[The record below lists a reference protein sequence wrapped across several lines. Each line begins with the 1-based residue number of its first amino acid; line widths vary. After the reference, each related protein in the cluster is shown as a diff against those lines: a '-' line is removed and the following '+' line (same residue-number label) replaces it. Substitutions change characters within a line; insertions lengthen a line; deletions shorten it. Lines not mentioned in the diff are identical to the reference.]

1 LTSFI
6 LYFLFFIIIFFFL
19 PAQYAGAVRF
29 YVYNVWACKTNAP
42 CKVVSSNTRSKNLRF
57 ESWRTQW
64 DSNSADYGGTA
75 IHLEA
80 EYSIPEALMDQ
91 ETDGKPHSF
100 AVIVDSTFNDNVG
113 PINLEYHYQTYA
125 AIWIEGRWQTEVH
138 GSKFV
143 NNKGSCGKICG
154 QTAEKWGTKYG
165 IRNYH
170 QMSDTSGQ
178 KGGALT
184 LRLGGPHNISSTL
197 FERNS
202 NSVGGGLAVFDGA
215 FWPIYVSDSTFL
227 NNRKSIYCKFLFL
240 VWLLLRLLLVL

>member
-1 LTSFI
+1 M
-6 LYFLFFIIIFFFL
+6 
-19 PAQYAGAVRF
+19 
-29 YVYNVWACKTNAP
+29 
-42 CKVVSSNTRSKNLRF
+42 
-57 ESWRTQW
+57 
-64 DSNSADYGGTA
+64 
-75 IHLEA
+75 
-80 EYSIPEALMDQ
+80 PEALMDQ

-113 PINLEYHYQTYA
+113 PLNLEYEFQTHA

-138 GSKFV
+138 GSKFI

-154 QTAEKWGTKYG
+154 QTGLWGNGVKD
-165 IRNYH
+165 RKD
-170 QMSDTSGQ
+170 MSSGVQ

-227 NNRKSIYCKFLFL
+227 NNRKSIYCKFLFI
-240 VWLLLRLLLVL
+240 VRLLFRLLLVL

>member
-1 LTSFI
+1 MTSFI

-29 YVYNVWACKTNAP
+29 YPYNVWADPSK
-42 CKVVSSNTRSKNLRF
+42 TRSKNLRF

-64 DSNSADYGGTA
+64 DSNIADYGGTA
-75 IHLEA
+75 VHLEA
-80 EYSIPEALMDQ
+80 EYSMPEALMDQ

-113 PINLEYHYQTYA
+113 PLNLEYEFQTHA

-138 GSKFV
+138 GSKFI

-154 QTAEKWGTKYG
+154 QTEKYG
-165 IRNYH
+165 TNAG
-170 QMSDTSGQ
+170 DTSCRKNSCRKKTMPPEPVQ